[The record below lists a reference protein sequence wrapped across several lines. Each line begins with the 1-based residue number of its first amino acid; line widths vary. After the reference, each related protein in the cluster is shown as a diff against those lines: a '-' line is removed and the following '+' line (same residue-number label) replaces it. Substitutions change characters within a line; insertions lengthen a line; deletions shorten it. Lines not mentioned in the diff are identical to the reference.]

1 MFSHQTRSSLSWHK
15 LQWVHFYFRNIC
27 SNLSCRKYI
36 KVKCKQVCVKNEC
49 VSVVYRQNLE
59 RVQKCLSALQ
69 FFAFFLR
76 HLAPPHSLFFP
87 SQKTFL
93 CLLCVS
99 SSLFWP
105 FSVPSS
111 HPFSLLLPA
120 VAGSASIVVWGS
132 GRAGTGGLLCSAKPL
147 TPCLALPW
155 IMDWKNTFIF

>member
-1 MFSHQTRSSLSWHK
+1 MRSLLCRHK
-15 LQWVHFYFRNIC
+15 PQWVHFYFRNSC
-27 SNLSCRKYI
+27 SDLSCRKYI
-36 KVKCKQVCVKNEC
+36 KVKWEQVYEGNDC
-49 VSVVYRQNLE
+49 VSVVYRHNLE
-59 RVQKCLSALQ
+59 SVQKCLSALQ
-69 FFAFFLR
+69 FFTIFLC

-87 SQKTFL
+87 IPKTFL

-120 VAGSASIVVWGS
+120 VAGLASIVVWGS